1 MPVNVYECM
10 FLLDTTK
17 ISGDLPGAVQQL
29 HAILQ
34 RNNAEVLASRAW
46 ADQRLAF
53 PIKGQKKGQYYL
65 IYFRTESKNV
75 INIERDCS
83 LNETILRMLILHVDP
98 KLVDLM
104 LAVAN
109 DEHAMALQ
117 TVNEPPPGEDGDIP
131 RVAMCGDEGGRGIR
145 RNRRPLE
152 VADAE

>member
-1 MPVNVYECM
+1 MPANVYECM

-17 ISGDLPGAVQQL
+17 IAGDLTGAVEQL

-34 RNNAEVLASRAW
+34 RNQAEVLASRPW

-53 PIKGQKKGQYYL
+53 PVKGQKKGQYYL
-65 IYFRTESKNV
+65 IYFKTEGKNV
-75 INIERDCS
+75 INIERDCA
-83 LNETILRMLILHVDP
+83 LNESILRMLILHIDP

-131 RVAMCGDEGGRGIR
+131 GIDLGDDGGRPIR
-145 RNRRPLE
+145 RSRRALE
-152 VADAE
+152 VAE